1 MEDDYKTP
9 RFTIGRQSSMAPE
22 KIPEPS
28 IHSEEEVLED
38 GEEID
43 GGVRLM
49 YLCNEGDVE
58 GIKELLDSGIDANY
72 RDIDDR
78 TALHVAACQ
87 GLKDVVEILLDRGA
101 DVDPKDRWGSTP
113 LADAIFYKNV
123 DVIKIL
129 ETHGAKHP
137 MAPMHVKTPREVP
150 EYEINPSELD
160 FTQSKEITK
169 GTYCMAMWRGI
180 QVAVKKLDDKVLSD
194 DDQVRKFH
202 DELAL
207 LQRLRHPNIVQFL
220 GAVTQSNP
228 MMIVTEYL
236 PRGDLRELLKR
247 KVQLKPAT
255 AVRYALDIARGMS
268 YLHEI
273 KGDPIIHRDLEPSNI
288 LRDDT
293 GHLKVADF
301 GVSKL
306 VTVKEDKPFTCLDT
320 SCRYIAPE
328 VFTSE
333 EYDTKADVFSF
344 ALIVQEMIEGRMPFA
359 EKEDSEASEAYASKE
374 RPLFKAPS
382 KLYPDGLKTLI
393 EECWQDKP
401 AKRPTFREII
411 KRLES
416 ILHHMGHKRQWRMRP
431 LTCFQ
436 NFEHKKKHNWDMSSH
451 DGSSSGSHL

>member
-1 MEDDYKTP
+1 
-9 RFTIGRQSSMAPE
+9 MAPG
-22 KIPEPS
+22 KNLEPS
-28 IHSEEEVLED
+28 VHSVDEVLED

-49 YLCNEGDVE
+49 YLSNE
-58 GIKELLDSGIDANY
+58 
-72 RDIDDR
+72 
-78 TALHVAACQ
+78 ALHVAACQ
-87 GLKDVVEILLDRGA
+87 GLKDVVELLLDREA
-101 DVDPKDRWGSTP
+101 EVDPKDRWGSTP
-113 LADAIFYKNV
+113 LADAIFHKNF

-129 ETHGAKHP
+129 EMHGAKHP
-137 MAPMHVKTPREVP
+137 MAPIHVNTPCEVP

-194 DDQVRKFH
+194 HDQVRKFH

-207 LQRLRHPNIVQFL
+207 LQRLRHPNIVHFL

-247 KVQLKPAT
+247 KGQLKPAT

-273 KGDPIIHRDLEPSNI
+273 KGDPIIHRDLEPLNI
-288 LRDDT
+288 LRDDS

-320 SCRYIAPE
+320 SLESRRDDGVTSPCE
-328 VFTSE
+328 VILFHH
-333 EYDTKADVFSF
+333 
-344 ALIVQEMIEGRMPFA
+344 
-359 EKEDSEASEAYASKE
+359 EDMGI
-374 RPLFKAPS
+374 P
-382 KLYPDGLKTLI
+382 
-393 EECWQDKP
+393 
-401 AKRPTFREII
+401 REIAKLGVRRGI
-411 KRLES
+411 LGAVKKMELQFCLKQFCLE
-416 ILHHMGHKRQWRMRP
+416 
-431 LTCFQ
+431 TQ
-436 NFEHKKKHNWDMSSH
+436 NEVV
-451 DGSSSGSHL
+451 G